1 MLLPGPGRRGA
12 SYNEDMKVLVPF
24 GVLCGVLAVSPSEVR
39 AQAPPPATTAA
50 VAAES
55 LARKLTSIEARKRQK
70 TSKAETVEVSEH
82 ELNSYLNLKMGTEM
96 PKGVTD
102 VRVSLQRERLEATGQ
117 VDLDTLD
124 LKKGQSPF
132 SPLALLSGKVP
143 VLLRGRLQSL
153 NGFGNVQIEEVQLA
167 TIPVPLSVLERL
179 IANSTKNARNPEGF
193 DINAPFRFPY
203 QVKRV
208 RLEPGRALLDF

>member
-1 MLLPGPGRRGA
+1 MKRVIRAIAVVAAFASLP
-12 SYNEDMKVLVPF
+12 
-24 GVLCGVLAVSPSEVR
+24 VR
-39 AQAPPPATTAA
+39 AQAPAAAPGVTAA
-50 VAAES
+50 AAAES
-55 LARKLTSIEARKRQK
+55 LARKLTAIEAKKRAKVRKP
-70 TSKAETVEVSEH
+70 ETVVVTEH
-82 ELNSYLNLKMGTEM
+82 ELNSYLNLRLGADM
-96 PKGVTD
+96 PTGVSD
-102 VRVSLQRERLEATGQ
+102 LQVSMQRERLEATGQ
-117 VDLDTLD
+117 IDLDKLD

-179 IANSTKNARNPEGF
+179 VANSTRNAQNPQGF